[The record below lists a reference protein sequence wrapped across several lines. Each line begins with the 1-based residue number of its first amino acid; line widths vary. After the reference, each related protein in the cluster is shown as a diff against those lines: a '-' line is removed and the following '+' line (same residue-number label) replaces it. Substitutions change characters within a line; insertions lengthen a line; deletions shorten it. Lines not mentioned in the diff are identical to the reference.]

1 MFVSCFPAFKLR
13 ATSRASGSLRQLSL
27 QVYPRAPGGQERE
40 RNLHVMTR
48 NLNYDVSMG
57 EYLCAICDRLS
68 NTVLPVV
75 PSLSSLRRKQSASGT
90 VVEIGRQRNDS
101 LKLTAP

>member
-1 MFVSCFPAFKLR
+1 MISADAAR
-13 ATSRASGSLRQLSL
+13 A
-27 QVYPRAPGGQERE
+27 QERE

-48 NLNYDVSMG
+48 NLNYDVSLG

-75 PSLSSLRRKQSASGT
+75 PSLACLRRRQGASAQPPL
-90 VVEIGRQRNDS
+90 EIGMAEDIYIVSPPPHQS
-101 LKLTAP
+101 SI